1 MRGVRRELMQ
11 RLCEF
16 RYNGSVSGT
25 VQDMR
30 VLVAEDEPLLADTVA
45 EGLRRLSMAVDVC
58 YDGAAAI
65 ELAMVH
71 RYDVAVL
78 DRDMPGATGDQVCR
92 HIVDAGA
99 GTRVLLLTAAAG
111 IRDRV
116 DGLTLGADDYLTKPF
131 AFAELVAR
139 VQALGRRSAPAV
151 PPVLEHGGILLDP
164 ARQFAARDGRP
175 LDLTPKEFAVLEVL
189 LRSASKAV
197 STEELLEQAWDAHA
211 DPFTNA
217 VRVAVMTLRRKL
229 GDPPVI
235 ATVPRV
241 GYRLGD

>member
-1 MRGVRRELMQ
+1 MAGVRRALMQ
-11 RLCEF
+11 RLCESA
-16 RYNGSVSGT
+16 YNGWVSVT
-25 VQDMR
+25 VQGMR

-58 YDGAAAI
+58 YDGVSAV
-65 ELAMVH
+65 ELATVH

-78 DRDMPGATGDQVCR
+78 DRDMPGASGDQVCKQ
-92 HIVDAGA
+92 IVDAGA
-99 GTRVLLLTAAAG
+99 GTRVLMLTAAAG

-139 VQALGRRSAPAV
+139 VQALGRRSALAV
-151 PPVLEHGGILLDP
+151 PPVLEHGGVLLDP

-189 LRSASKAV
+189 LRSAGNAV

-217 VRVAVMTLRRKL
+217 VRVAMMTLRRKL

-235 ATVPRV
+235 ATVPRF
-241 GYRLGD
+241 GYRLGG

>member
-1 MRGVRRELMQ
+1 MATVRSTFIP
-11 RLCEF
+11 RLCDF
-16 RYNGSVSGT
+16 RYNRL
-25 VQDMR
+25 MR

-65 ELAMVH
+65 ELATVH
-71 RYDVAVL
+71 RYDVAIL
-78 DRDMPGATGDQVCR
+78 DRDMPGATGDQVCEQ
-92 HIVDAGA
+92 IVHAAA
-99 GTRVLLLTAAAG
+99 GTRVLMLTAAAG

-139 VQALGRRSAPAV
+139 VQALGRRSTPAV
-151 PPVLEHGGILLDP
+151 PPVLEHGGVLLDR
-164 ARQFAARDGRP
+164 ARQFASRDGRP

-189 LRSASKAV
+189 LRSAGQAV
-197 STEELLEQAWDAHA
+197 STEELLERAWDAHA

-229 GDPPVI
+229 GEPPVI

-241 GYRLGD
+241 GYRLGG